1 MTYVPVCAADEVV
14 VNVPKGVVADSV
26 PVAVVHTPA
35 GEWFAIYDICSHQD
49 YSLSEGE
56 VEGTELE
63 CWAHGSRF
71 DLHTGMPDVPP
82 ATQPVP
88 VYPVR
93 IVDGIVQVDPDNPIQ
108 TDKDTKEH

>member
-1 MTYVPVCAADEVV
+1 MTYVTVCAVDDVAVDR
-14 VNVPKGVVADSV
+14 PLGVVADSV
-26 PVAVVHTPA
+26 PVAVVHTHA

-56 VEGTELE
+56 VDGCELE

-71 DLHTGMPDVPP
+71 NLRTGYPDVPP

-93 IVDGIVQVDPDNPIQ
+93 IVDGQVQVDPDNPINARA
-108 TDKDTKEH
+108 TEES